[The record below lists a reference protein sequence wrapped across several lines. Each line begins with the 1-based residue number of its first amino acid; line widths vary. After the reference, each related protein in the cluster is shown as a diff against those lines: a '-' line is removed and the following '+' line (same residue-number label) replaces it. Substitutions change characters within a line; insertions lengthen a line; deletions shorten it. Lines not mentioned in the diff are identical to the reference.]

1 MRAGRLRHRVT
12 FQRRATTLNAYGE
25 TVGSWQ
31 DVATG
36 VPADVVPV
44 SGRER
49 IASGQNLSTTAV
61 RVWVR
66 HREDITTDMRIVHG
80 GQVYAIES
88 AIAADGRRERLEILC
103 TAGQADG

>member
-12 FQRRATTLNAYGE
+12 IQRRATTLNAYGE
-25 TVGSWQ
+25 TVGAWT

-49 IASGQNLSTTAV
+49 IASGQNMALAPV
-61 RVWVR
+61 RIWIR
-66 HREDITTDMRIVHG
+66 FREDIATDMRIVHG
-80 GQVYAIES
+80 SEVYAIES
-88 AIAADGRRERLEILC
+88 VIAVDGRRERLEIIC
-103 TAGQADG
+103 TAGVADG